1 MGVDHRLLYRRHHGK
16 MERIVSRK
24 KKILG
29 SRRHHSNRSRSWL
42 GVWLVVIAASGLTG
56 CQHLKT
62 GLATSAIVGATS
74 ALVPAAIVAPAVL
87 GGVTA
92 ATVSA
97 LTAVPQAQASEI
109 NADTVVQEAP
119 ANFWDLL
126 GSLVEMGGWLL
137 VLIFVVPMLLGW
149 LLPGPLTTHG
159 KKKKQKNLFS

>member
-1 MGVDHRLLYRRHHGK
+1 MLKNKELEHRRQHGK
-16 MERIVSRK
+16 MESIRK
-24 KKILG
+24 VKEVYGMRRRTG
-29 SRRHHSNRSRSWL
+29 SHRRSRM
-42 GVWLVVIAASGLTG
+42 GVWLVVLATACSLTG

-74 ALVPAAIVAPAVL
+74 PLVPGASVAPAVL

-97 LTAVPQAQASEI
+97 LTAVPTAQASEI

-126 GSLVEMGGWLL
+126 GSLVEMGGWFL

-149 LLPGPLTTHG
+149 ILPGPLTTHG
-159 KKKKQKNLFS
+159 KKRKSGNLFS

>member
-1 MGVDHRLLYRRHHGK
+1 

-29 SRRHHSNRSRSWL
+29 SRRNSSSYSRSRL
-42 GVWLVVIAASGLTG
+42 GFWLVVIAASGLTG

-62 GLATSAIVGATS
+62 GLATTGIVAAAS
-74 ALVPAAIVAPAVL
+74 ALVPGAIVAPAVL

-97 LTAVPQAQASEI
+97 LTAVPTAQASEI
-109 NADTVVQEAP
+109 NADTVIQEAP
-119 ANFWDLL
+119 ANFFDLL

-159 KKKKQKNLFS
+159 KKKKKS

>member
-1 MGVDHRLLYRRHHGK
+1 
-16 MERIVSRK
+16 MERNVSRK
-24 KKILG
+24 EKILG
-29 SRRHHSNRSRSWL
+29 SRRDHSNRSRSWL
-42 GVWLVVIAASGLTG
+42 GYGLVVLATCSLAG

-62 GLATSAIVGATS
+62 GLATSAIVGATT
-74 ALVPAAIVAPAVL
+74 ALVPGAIVAPAVL

-97 LTAVPQAQASEI
+97 LTAVPTVQASEI

-159 KKKKQKNLFS
+159 KKRKSGKR